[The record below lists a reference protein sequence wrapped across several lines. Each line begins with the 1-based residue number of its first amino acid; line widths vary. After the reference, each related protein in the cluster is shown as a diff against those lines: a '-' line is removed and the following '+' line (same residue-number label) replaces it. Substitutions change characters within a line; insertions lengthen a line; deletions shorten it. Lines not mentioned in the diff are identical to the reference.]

1 MLHPIL
7 ALHLLEFDAVH
18 TECVFYWT
26 CSAGGCVM
34 PIWSRELLLCVFV
47 QVGSCRSNPMLAL
60 LATSVQIVWPTIR

>member
-1 MLHPIL
+1 
-7 ALHLLEFDAVH
+7 
-18 TECVFYWT
+18 
-26 CSAGGCVM
+26 M